1 MRHTLRE
8 TWSGLKRNMAMTVAV
23 IVTMSVSLS
32 LFGLGLLTSMEVDLV
47 KDRWYDKVEIS
58 VFLCVERSTG
68 GRCEAGK
75 ATTDAQ
81 REAIKSA
88 LQANPEVQEVFYES
102 QEEAYEEFKRV
113 FKDSPI
119 LESRTADQM
128 QDSFRVKLKN
138 PENYKRCST
147 PFSTRWEEFSGR
159 PLA

>member
-88 LQANPEVQEVFYES
+88 LQANPEVQEVFYGIAGRGLRGIQAS
-102 QEEAYEEFKRV
+102 LQGLADTRVSHCRPDAGLIPGQAEEPRE
-113 FKDSPI
+113 
-119 LESRTADQM
+119 LQGSRQ
-128 QDSFRVKLKN
+128 
-138 PENYKRCST
+138 
-147 PFSTRWEEFSGR
+147 
-159 PLA
+159 